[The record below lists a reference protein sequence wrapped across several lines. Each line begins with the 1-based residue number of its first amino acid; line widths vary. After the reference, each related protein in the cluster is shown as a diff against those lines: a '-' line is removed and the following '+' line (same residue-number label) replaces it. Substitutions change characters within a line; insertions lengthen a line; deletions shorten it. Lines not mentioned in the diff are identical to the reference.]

1 MNFSLEMKEKF
12 LIKFNIFEKYNAKKI
27 MEEILI
33 FDEEIDTNTAIVG
46 TFIELLVL
54 KNFGKNWELFL

>member
-33 FDEEIDTNTAIVG
+33 FDEDSIY
-46 TFIELLVL
+46 FIFFSIF
-54 KNFGKNWELFL
+54 KIIK